1 MTGVG
6 DDRLGDLLVAAL
18 RAAAQITWLV
28 IALSAEPTLRAPL
41 ALCGGLVIASGS
53 ILVAPTTHVVWRRV
67 VVIAASSEWLIVSV
81 LAVTVFAKLPFA
93 LTLPSLAVCSLLL
106 TPEVPAGLL
115 VIACASWLL
124 EAFLFLRRSSDLSEG
139 TLVFA
144 AAFIVLFAYLARRAQ
159 VRTASLATKLQEQ
172 ERQSDDLQYE
182 RRQLRAY
189 AQGVH
194 QAAVL
199 QERNRM
205 AGEIHDTIAH
215 HMTALIVQMQIVEK
229 ALPEPSET
237 LQTALAAALGLA
249 RQTLTDVRH
258 SVRAQRD
265 ANPAS
270 LGGQFALLERLALE
284 YGAVSGLQV
293 QLSADHAL
301 SAPPAPILAQLYRAV
316 QELLAN
322 AKRHGEASRVAIRLY
337 RSDYRVIMEVE
348 DNGSGRSVAPFGY
361 GLSTMRE
368 RLEAYGGALSVAIAE
383 PNGYVVTIA
392 LPLWATEERSS

>member
-1 MTGVG
+1 MMGAG
-6 DDRLGDLLVAAL
+6 DDRVGAFLVAAL
-18 RAAAQITWLV
+18 RAAAQIIWLAA
-28 IALSAEPTLRAPL
+28 ALSAAPTLRAPL

-53 ILVAPTTHVVWRRV
+53 MWVAPVTHPLWRRV
-67 VVIAASSEWLIVSV
+67 VVIATFSEWLIVSV
-81 LAVTVFAKLPFA
+81 LAVTVFSRLPFA

-115 VIACASWLL
+115 AATCASWLL
-124 EAFLFLRRSSDLSEG
+124 EAFLSLRGSSGLSEG
-139 TLVFA
+139 TLAFA
-144 AAFIVLFAYLARRAQ
+144 AAFIVLFAYLAHRAQ
-159 VRTASLATKLQEQ
+159 VRAASLATKLAEQ
-172 ERQSDDLQYE
+172 ERQSDDLQHE
-182 RRQLRAY
+182 RRQLSAY

-237 LQTALAAALGLA
+237 LQTAIAAALGLA
-249 RQTLTDVRH
+249 RQTLADVRR

-265 ANPAS
+265 ANPAN

-284 YGAVSGLQV
+284 YGSVSGLQV
-293 QLSADHAL
+293 QLTADHAL
-301 SAPPAPILAQLYRAV
+301 AAPPAPILAQLYRAV

-322 AKRHGEASRVAIRLY
+322 ARRHGEASRVAIRLH
-337 RSDYRVIMEVE
+337 RNDYRVIMEVE
-348 DNGSGRSVAPFGY
+348 DNGSGRSVASFGY

-383 PNGYVVTIA
+383 PSGYVVTIA
-392 LPLWATEERSS
+392 LPVWATEERSS